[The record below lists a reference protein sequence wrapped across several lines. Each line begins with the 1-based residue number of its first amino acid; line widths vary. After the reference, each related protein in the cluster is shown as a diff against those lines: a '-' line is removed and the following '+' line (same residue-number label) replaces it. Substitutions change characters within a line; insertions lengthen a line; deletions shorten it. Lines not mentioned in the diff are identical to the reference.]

1 MKVSK
6 VDFSSLLTYTPRG
19 KDEEHFRSR
28 SVMRDLKNDVVLPSG
43 NLMSTSIANMIK
55 RQLDRYPFSDYFN
68 ENTLLV
74 PTPKSTKQQ
83 KDELWVPQRIVLAM
97 ANNGLGKM
105 RECLSRE
112 IALPR
117 SSTSLAS
124 DRPKAKRHY
133 ESMKVKELLDAP
145 REIVLVDYVITR
157 GATTLGAVN
166 RLADAFPNAK
176 IRVFAAMRTISNPDE
191 FSEIIQPC
199 IGTITL
205 LNENTWRE
213 P

>member
-1 MKVSK
+1 
-6 VDFSSLLTYTPRG
+6 
-19 KDEEHFRSR
+19 
-28 SVMRDLKNDVVLPSG
+28 
-43 NLMSTSIANMIK
+43 
-55 RQLDRYPFSDYFN
+55 
-68 ENTLLV
+68 
-74 PTPKSTKQQ
+74 
-83 KDELWVPQRIVLAM
+83 
-97 ANNGLGKM
+97 
-105 RECLSRE
+105 
-112 IALPR
+112 
-117 SSTSLAS
+117 
-124 DRPKAKRHY
+124 
-133 ESMKVKELLDAP
+133 MKVKELLDTP
-145 REIVLVDYVITR
+145 REIVLVDDVITP